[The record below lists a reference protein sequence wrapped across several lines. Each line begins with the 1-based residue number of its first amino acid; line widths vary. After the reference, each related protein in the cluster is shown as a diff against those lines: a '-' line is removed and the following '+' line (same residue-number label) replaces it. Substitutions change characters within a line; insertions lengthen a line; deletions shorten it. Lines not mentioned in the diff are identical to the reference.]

1 MGAGEAPRGRRG
13 GESGGGG
20 RRWWGRGWG
29 RGPCPGPRPAGR
41 SLPTTPAHP
50 ALAGSSAPA
59 APARPA
65 AEPAATADACE
76 AGRSQAQPAGGPTPR
91 RGGRRPGPYLPP
103 PPAAPLRR
111 LRAKAHMQE
120 KSRRPRAALAG
131 GGSRAQARAAPGPS
145 PRRRPGPRSRPSRA
159 RRAAAAEG
167 AQELGAAMQ
176 RAPHPYPGGLA
187 VSGGPRGCWPLAPP
201 SPSAE
206 AGRAHL
212 GKPGPSQQRGLG
224 AGGRPSWGPDFWVL
238 LSSNPAGLGQSPLGP
253 RACGSLAGP
262 SPGPREPEPAAHRAP
277 RWPAPARP

>member
-1 MGAGEAPRGRRG
+1 MGAGEARRGRRG

-29 RGPCPGPRPAGR
+29 GCPCPGPRPAGR
-41 SLPTTPAHP
+41 SPPTTPARP

-145 PRRRPGPRSRPSRA
+145 PPPSAWPPVAPQPGPESCC
-159 RRAAAAEG
+159 
-167 AQELGAAMQ
+167 
-176 RAPHPYPGGLA
+176 
-187 VSGGPRGCWPLAPP
+187 RG
-201 SPSAE
+201 
-206 AGRAHL
+206 R
-212 GKPGPSQQRGLG
+212 G
-224 AGGRPSWGPDFWVL
+224 AGARCGHAAGTPPLPGRPRCEWGAPWL
-238 LSSNPAGLGQSPLGP
+238 LA
-253 RACGSLAGP
+253 AGP
-262 SPGPREPEPAAHRAP
+262 SEPFRRGGQGPSWEAGALPAA
-277 RWPAPARP
+277 WPWGWGQAVLGA